1 MSDNLRNR
9 LEVIQKDASAIQAAS
24 KAAGKDVLD
33 VEEATQFDAK
43 MAEFDA
49 VEAQIKREER
59 AILNQAKLST
69 PQPRPVI
76 EVVDL
81 APRATAANG
90 GFKSLSEF
98 AKAVRAAAYGHTDPR
113 LIQGAVTTYGG
124 ENVGPDGGFS
134 VPTDYR
140 NAIIQAWEADDNLM
154 RLFSPI
160 TTNSNLVTL
169 VTDETTPHGTSGI
182 TAAWLDEMGTITPTK
197 PVLKTISIPI
207 RRVAALVHLSEE
219 LLEDSA
225 VMSTY
230 VAKKMGA
237 KISSAVSDAIINGD
251 GNGKPLGIANS
262 PALVSVTRTTAHKVK
277 MEDVSNMVSRL
288 RPGSFGKAF
297 WLCHSS
303 VLPQLLQMVNGTF
316 PIYQP
321 DFTKSPYGTLLGR
334 PIYVSEYCLD
344 LTATTAV
351 GDMYLINPDGYV
363 VAVKSSG
370 LSTASTV
377 SFAFDQAATSFRAM
391 VRVGGQGLL
400 SAAISR
406 KSGTDTLSD
415 FVGISHI

>member
-1 MSDNLRNR
+1 MSDQLRSK
-9 LEVIQKDASAIQAAS
+9 LEVIQKDMSAIQAAS

-33 VEEATQFDAK
+33 ADEAAQFDAK
-43 MAEFDA
+43 SNEFDL
-49 VEAQIKREER
+49 VEAQIKREEK
-59 AILNQAKLST
+59 AATIQAKLAT

-76 EVVDL
+76 EVLEPVYKN
-81 APRATAANG
+81 TANNG

-98 AKAVRAAAYGHTDPR
+98 AKAVRNAAYGRLDPR
-113 LIQGAVTTYGG
+113 LTNAVGTYGG

-140 NAIIQAWEADDNLM
+140 NAIVEAWEQDDNLM

-160 TTNSNLVTL
+160 TTNSNLVTI
-169 VTDETTPHGTSGI
+169 VTDETTPHSTSGI
-182 TAAWLDEMGTITPTK
+182 TAAWLDEAGTITATK
-197 PVLKTISIPI
+197 PVLKTISIPV
-207 RRVAALVHLSEE
+207 RRVAAMVHLSDE

-225 VMSTY
+225 VMSSY

-237 KISSAVSDAIINGD
+237 KISSAVSDAIVNGD

-277 MEDVSNMVSRL
+277 MEDVSNMVARL

-297 WLCHSS
+297 WLTHSS

-344 LTATTAV
+344 LTAATAV
-351 GDMYLINPDGYV
+351 GDMYLINPDGYIL
-363 VAVKSSG
+363 AVKSSG
-370 LSTASTV
+370 VQTASTV
-377 SFAFDQAATSFRAM
+377 SFAFDQALQTFRAM